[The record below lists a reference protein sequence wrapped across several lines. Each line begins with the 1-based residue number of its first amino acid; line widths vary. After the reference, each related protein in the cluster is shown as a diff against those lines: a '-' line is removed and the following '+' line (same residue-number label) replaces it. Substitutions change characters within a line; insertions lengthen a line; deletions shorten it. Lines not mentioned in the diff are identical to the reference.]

1 MFKLTLRSLLARKA
15 RIVLT
20 AFSVM
25 VGVAF
30 VSGAFILTDSFE
42 KPFDGLFKELNA
54 GVDFRV
60 RGAVEFGDAAS
71 GDPVPAALADTLA
84 AIPGVA
90 AVEPN
95 LQGTAVILTSD
106 GEPLK
111 TTGGPTLGVSWTGEG
126 GLGGTVLRQGVAPSG
141 AGEVAIEGG
150 GVAVAEVEDIHRA
163 VRFLIRGSSTV
174 AEGIQ
179 RIKDECKITK
189 ETQYLIDFA
198 ESSKRGLAK

>member
-42 KPFDGLFKELNA
+42 KSFDGLFKELNA

-90 AVEPN
+90 AV
-95 LQGTAVILTSD
+95 
-106 GEPLK
+106 
-111 TTGGPTLGVSWTGEG
+111 GPTC
-126 GLGGTVLRQGVAPSG
+126 RAP
-141 AGEVAIEGG
+141 
-150 GVAVAEVEDIHRA
+150 
-163 VRFLIRGSSTV
+163 LSSSPPT
-174 AEGIQ
+174 AS
-179 RIKDECKITK
+179 R
-189 ETQYLIDFA
+189 
-198 ESSKRGLAK
+198 